1 MESELMLEALTVHKK
16 KIDTAKRP
24 AEFMKRVL
32 YNKAFRLYTL
42 NRRQRDFE
50 NDAASRSL
58 DAPPPDARGQRASAP
73 LVECLPDEKYLDLT
87 EALEL
92 KIRREAVLN
101 ALSVSPRLQTFTAMY
116 MDGIPQADLARY
128 FNISHERARQMLSQ
142 AVKTARKQLGID
154 FEGNPISRK
163 PRKQHLPL

>member
-1 MESELMLEALTVHKK
+1 MAKALESHRKHAAENPAGSRSAYVKK
-16 KIDTAKRP
+16 CL
-24 AEFMKRVL
+24 F
-32 YNKAFRLYTL
+32 NKAFHLYSV

-50 NDAASRSL
+50 ADAASRSL
-58 DAPPPDARGQRASAP
+58 DAPPPDARGQRTSAP
-73 LVECLPDEKYLDLT
+73 LVECLPEDRYLDMD

-92 KIRREAVLN
+92 KIRRELVLD
-101 ALSVSPRLQTFTAMY
+101 ALSVSPRLQHFTALY

-128 FNISHERARQMLSQ
+128 FNISHERARQMLAQ

-154 FEGNPISRK
+154 FEGRPVYRK

>member
-1 MESELMLEALTVHKK
+1 MAKALESHRKHAAENPAGSRSAYVKK
-16 KIDTAKRP
+16 C
-24 AEFMKRVL
+24 L
-32 YNKAFRLYTL
+32 YNRAFHLYSV

-50 NDAASRSL
+50 ADAASRSL
-58 DAPPPDARGQRASAP
+58 DAPPPDARGQAGARP

-92 KIRREAVLN
+92 KIRREVVLD
-101 ALSVSPRLQTFTAMY
+101 ALRCSPRLQTFAALY

-128 FNISHERARQMLSQ
+128 FGISHERARQMLSQ
-142 AVKTARKQLGID
+142 VVRTARKQLGID
-154 FEGNPISRK
+154 WEGRPVYRK